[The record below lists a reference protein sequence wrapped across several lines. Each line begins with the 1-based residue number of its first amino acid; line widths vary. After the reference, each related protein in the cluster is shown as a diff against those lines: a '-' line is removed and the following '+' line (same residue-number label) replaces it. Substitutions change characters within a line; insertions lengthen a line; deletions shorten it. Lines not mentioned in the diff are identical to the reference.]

1 MDDINNDDP
10 PDPQDQG
17 AGGGDNAAE
26 NANDPALDQDQ
37 VQGIRDPRVLRAIQD
52 MQNRFDQRLID
63 EQQAANDRLQHLL
76 QQQANDH
83 RAQNFNLQRQ
93 FQDAMQQQQQ
103 QQQPA
108 NLQGL
113 PPFQN
118 PPPPR
123 GNLRV
128 PPPDLQPRP
137 GLANIKQPGAV
148 PQLPNVPPL
157 RQVNPNVAAGNV
169 QPPAAPLN
177 VAAAPAGAPVG
188 VPGVVPPPAAPAAQ
202 MAPGIQAVNPVLPAA
217 MVAPNDWEQNR
228 AFAAA
233 PDPQAATVPGQV
245 GDLGA
250 INLQILRILRM
261 AQINDPQAVA
271 DIDNLADY
279 IRPIVAA
286 SDATRDR
293 ERISTELQPLTVV
306 PANWGNV
313 DRIANIRLYNV
324 PNFSGTS
331 TDTIDIVS
339 WLDRVFSLGTSNQ
352 LTERAVVNL
361 MIMTA
366 TRTPADYIRQM
377 RDEHKTPH
385 QIVQALE
392 LNYGDLCLP
401 EEAMSRCNNLQKKE
415 KEKLADFI
423 DCLRKMAKM
432 AYRNVPAEDRRLELT
447 DSLIKSNIRRALPLS
462 LTKSLDDRMRIHLSM
477 GKPER

>member
-1 MDDINNDDP
+1 
-10 PDPQDQG
+10 
-17 AGGGDNAAE
+17 
-26 NANDPALDQDQ
+26 
-37 VQGIRDPRVLRAIQD
+37 
-52 MQNRFDQRLID
+52 
-63 EQQAANDRLQHLL
+63 
-76 QQQANDH
+76 
-83 RAQNFNLQRQ
+83 
-93 FQDAMQQQQQ
+93 
-103 QQQPA
+103 
-108 NLQGL
+108 
-113 PPFQN
+113 
-118 PPPPR
+118 
-123 GNLRV
+123 
-128 PPPDLQPRP
+128 
-137 GLANIKQPGAV
+137 LANIKQPGAV
-148 PQLPNVPPL
+148 PQLSNLPPL

-177 VAAAPAGAPVG
+177 VAAAPAEAPVG

-202 MAPGIQAVNPVLPAA
+202 MAPGIQAANLVLPAT

-313 DRIANIRLYNV
+313 DRIANIRQYNV

-339 WLDRVFSLGTSNQ
+339 
-352 LTERAVVNL
+352 
-361 MIMTA
+361 
-366 TRTPADYIRQM
+366 
-377 RDEHKTPH
+377 
-385 QIVQALE
+385 
-392 LNYGDLCLP
+392 
-401 EEAMSRCNNLQKKE
+401 
-415 KEKLADFI
+415 
-423 DCLRKMAKM
+423 
-432 AYRNVPAEDRRLELT
+432 
-447 DSLIKSNIRRALPLS
+447 
-462 LTKSLDDRMRIHLSM
+462 
-477 GKPER
+477 